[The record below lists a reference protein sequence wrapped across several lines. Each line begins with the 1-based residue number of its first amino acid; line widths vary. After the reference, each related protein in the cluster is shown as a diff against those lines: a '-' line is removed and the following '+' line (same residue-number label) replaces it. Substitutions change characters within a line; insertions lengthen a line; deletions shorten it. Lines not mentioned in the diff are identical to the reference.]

1 MDSVLPCPSPI
12 AIFISDPGFFECTE
26 VNMVVGLVEKV
37 EVMEGDD
44 SFVSEEDRMF

>member
-26 VNMVVGLVEKV
+26 GNMVVGLVEKV
-37 EVMEGDD
+37 EVMEGDV